1 MSTKEKKFSGN
12 SPYRELVS
20 TLAYPKAVLS
30 DIIETSAVILYLWQC
45 YALAGVSAPAAHL
58 KN

>member
-1 MSTKEKKFSGN
+1 MCQPKRRFIGN

-20 TLAYPKAVLS
+20 TLNYQKAVLF
-30 DIIETSAVILYLWQC
+30 DIIETSAVILVLWQC
-45 YALAGVSAPAAHL
+45 YALAGVPAPAAHL